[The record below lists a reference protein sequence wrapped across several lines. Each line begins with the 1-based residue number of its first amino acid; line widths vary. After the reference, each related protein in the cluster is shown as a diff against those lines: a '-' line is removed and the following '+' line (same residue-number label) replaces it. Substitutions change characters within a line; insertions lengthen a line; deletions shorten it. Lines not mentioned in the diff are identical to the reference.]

1 MSRDA
6 DIIRADIERTRVT
19 LGADVDAVADKV
31 TPSKV
36 VGRQTDKLKSAVGGV
51 KDRVMGAAEHVHD
64 GAVAGADG
72 VAHAAGR
79 AKDKASGNP
88 LAVGLI
94 ALGVG
99 WLAAS
104 LVPASRHEQQLLDAA
119 KEAAE
124 PLAHELGDIAKESA
138 EHLKEPAQDA
148 VHTVQ
153 ESVDES
159 VQAVKGDAEQA
170 ADDVRDTTTG

>member
-1 MSRDA
+1 MSRDPE
-6 DIIRADIERTRVT
+6 IIRADIERTRVT

-36 VGRQTDKLKSAVGGV
+36 VGRQTDRVKSAVGGV
-51 KDRVMGAAEHVHD
+51 KDRVMGVADHVHD
-64 GAVAGADG
+64 GAAAGADG

-79 AKDKASGNP
+79 AKEKASGNP

-104 LVPASRHEQQLLDAA
+104 LVPASRHEQELLEKA
-119 KEAAE
+119 KDAAE
-124 PLAHELGDIAKESA
+124 PLAHELGDIAHESA
-138 EHLKEPAQDA
+138 EHLKEPARDA
-148 VHTVQ
+148 AHVVQ
-153 ESVDES
+153 ESVEDS
-159 VQAVKGDAEQA
+159 VAH
-170 ADDVRDTTTG
+170 VRDDAATARENVRGSTSL